1 MLPQLDPT
9 WYASQS
15 FWMLVTFCAM
25 FLAVWRLVMPA
36 MRATVD
42 VRRSKI
48 EENIKQTE
56 ILKTEAARL
65 LKELDAAR
73 ASVRENTARLMAQAQ
88 EQAQAQTAQSEAE
101 FTARL
106 NEHIAQKEQAL
117 KQARESALREVASIS
132 GELTDAIVRKIG
144 GITVPADEI
153 RQETAS
159 VMEKSA

>member
-48 EENIKQTE
+48 EEDIKQTE

>member
-48 EENIKQTE
+48 EEDIKQTE

-73 ASVRENTARLMAQAQ
+73 ASVRDNTARLMAQAQ

>member
-25 FLAVWRLVMPA
+25 FLTVWRLVMPA

-48 EENIKQTE
+48 EEDIKQTE

-88 EQAQAQTAQSEAE
+88 EQAQAQTAQSESE

-106 NEHIAQKEQAL
+106 NEHIVQKEQAL
-117 KQARESALREVASIS
+117 KQARESALREVAAIS
-132 GELTDAIVRKIG
+132 GELADAIVRKIG

-153 RQETAS
+153 RRETAS

>member
-48 EENIKQTE
+48 EEDIKQTE
-56 ILKTEAARL
+56 ILKTEATRL

>member
-25 FLAVWRLVMPA
+25 FLAIWRLVMPA

-48 EENIKQTE
+48 EEDIKQTE

>member
-42 VRRSKI
+42 LRRSKI
-48 EENIKQTE
+48 EEDIKQTE

-88 EQAQAQTAQSEAE
+88 EQAQAQTAQSETE

-117 KQARESALREVASIS
+117 KQARESALREVAAIS
-132 GELTDAIVRKIG
+132 GELADAIVRKIG

>member
-25 FLAVWRLVMPA
+25 FLAVWRLVIPA

-48 EENIKQTE
+48 EEDIKQTE

-73 ASVRENTARLMAQAQ
+73 ASVREKTAQLMARAQ
-88 EQAQAQTAQSEAE
+88 EQAQAQTAQSESE

-106 NEHIAQKEQAL
+106 NEHIAQQEQMLKE
-117 KQARESALREVASIS
+117 ARESALREVAAIS

-144 GITVPADEI
+144 GITVSADEI

>member
-42 VRRSKI
+42 LRRSKI
-48 EENIKQTE
+48 EEDIKQTE

-88 EQAQAQTAQSEAE
+88 EQAQAQTAQSETE

-106 NEHIAQKEQAL
+106 NEHIAQKEQVL
-117 KQARESALREVASIS
+117 KQARESALREVAAIS
-132 GELTDAIVRKIG
+132 GELADAIVRKIG

>member
-48 EENIKQTE
+48 EEDIKQTE

-73 ASVRENTARLMAQAQ
+73 ASVRENTARLMAQVQ
-88 EQAQAQTAQSEAE
+88 EQAQAQTAQSETE

-117 KQARESALREVASIS
+117 KQARESALREVAAIS
-132 GELTDAIVRKIG
+132 GELADAIVRKIG